1 MSNDWQIR
9 SCPVKA
15 AQNLARRR
23 LDERLKAFAGL
34 GSPPP
39 MGWVRAIRD
48 ALGLTGAQL
57 ARRLGIR
64 AASLSELEKNEAKG
78 AITLATLKRAA
89 EALDCTL
96 VYALV
101 PNQRL
106 DRMVEAAAKSAA
118 LKELAASFHT
128 MALEGQGLR
137 AADKREMMEERAAEI
152 AKAGGK
158 RLWG

>member
-1 MSNDWQIR
+1 
-9 SCPVKA
+9 
-15 AQNLARRR
+15 
-23 LDERLKAFAGL
+23 
-34 GSPPP
+34 

-64 AASLSELEKNEAKG
+64 PASLSELEKNEASG
-78 AITLATLKRAA
+78 RITLATLKRAA
-89 EALDCTL
+89 EALDCTF

-101 PNQRL
+101 PKQSL
-106 DRMVEAAAKSAA
+106 EKTVEGAARAAAQKELVAA
-118 LKELAASFHT
+118 LHT
-128 MALEGQGLR
+128 MELEAQGVR
-137 AADKREMMEERAAEI
+137 AGDKREMLEALAADI

>member
-1 MSNDWQIR
+1 
-9 SCPVKA
+9 
-15 AQNLARRR
+15 
-23 LDERLKAFAGL
+23 
-34 GSPPP
+34 
-39 MGWVRAIRD
+39 MGWVRAIRN

-64 AASLSELEKNEAKG
+64 PASLSELEKNEATG
-78 AITLATLKRAA
+78 RITLATLKRAA

-101 PNQRL
+101 PKQSL
-106 DRMVEAAAKSAA
+106 EKTVEDAAKAAAQKELVAA
-118 LKELAASFHT
+118 LHT
-128 MALEGQGLR
+128 MELEAQGVR
-137 AADKREMMEERAAEI
+137 AGDKREMLEALAADI

>member
-1 MSNDWQIR
+1 
-9 SCPVKA
+9 VKA
-15 AQNLARRR
+15 AQTLARHR

-34 GSPPP
+34 GAAPP

-64 AASLSELEKNEAKG
+64 PASLSELEKNEAKG
-78 AITLATLKRAA
+78 AITLATLRRAA

-101 PNQRL
+101 PNQSL
-106 DRMVEAAAKSAA
+106 ETMVEEAAKAAAK
-118 LKELAASFHT
+118 KELAASLHT
-128 MALEGQGLR
+128 MELEAQGVR
-137 AADKREMMEERAAEI
+137 AGDKREMLEALTADI

>member
-1 MSNDWQIR
+1 M
-9 SCPVKA
+9 KA
-15 AQNLARRR
+15 AQTLARRR

-34 GSPPP
+34 GAAPP
-39 MGWVRAIRD
+39 MGWVRALRD

-64 AASLSELEKNEAKG
+64 PASLSELEKNEAKG

-101 PNQRL
+101 PNQSL
-106 DRMVEAAAKSAA
+106 DTMVKEAAISAA
-118 LKELAASFHT
+118 QKQLAASFHT
-128 MALEGQGLR
+128 MALEGQDLR
-137 AADKREMMEERAAEI
+137 AADKREMVEELAAEI

>member
-1 MSNDWQIR
+1 MKSA
-9 SCPVKA
+9 ST
-15 AQNLARRR
+15 LARRR
-23 LDERLKAFAGL
+23 LDERLKTFAGL
-34 GSPPP
+34 GTPPP

-64 AASLSELEKNEAKG
+64 PASLSELEKNEASG
-78 AITLATLKRAA
+78 RITLATLKRAA
-89 EALDCTL
+89 EALDCTF

-101 PNQRL
+101 PKQSL
-106 DRMVEAAAKSAA
+106 EGMVKEAAKSAA

-128 MALEGQGLR
+128 MALEGQDLR
-137 AADKREMMEERAAEI
+137 AADKRELLEERTADI
-152 AKAGGK
+152 AKAGGR

>member
-1 MSNDWQIR
+1 MKTA
-9 SCPVKA
+9 PT
-15 AQNLARRR
+15 LARRR

-34 GSPPP
+34 GAAPP
-39 MGWVRAIRD
+39 MGWVRALRD

-57 ARRLGIR
+57 ARRIGIR
-64 AASLSELEKNEAKG
+64 PAGLSELEKNEAKG

-101 PNQRL
+101 PNQSL
-106 DRMVEAAAKSAA
+106 EKMVEAAAKSAA
-118 LKELAASFHT
+118 HKQLAASFHT
-128 MALEGQGLR
+128 MELEGQGLH
-137 AADKREMMEERAAEI
+137 AADKREMVDELAAEL

-158 RLWG
+158 QLWG

>member
-1 MSNDWQIR
+1 M
-9 SCPVKA
+9 KT
-15 AQNLARRR
+15 AQTLARRR
-23 LDERLKAFAGL
+23 LDERLKPFAGL
-34 GSPPP
+34 GAAPP

-64 AASLSELEKNEAKG
+64 PASLSELEKNEAKG
-78 AITLATLKRAA
+78 AITLATLRRAA

-101 PNQRL
+101 PNQSL
-106 DRMVEAAAKSAA
+106 DAMVKEAATSAA
-118 LKELAASFHT
+118 QKQLAASFHS
-128 MALEGQGLR
+128 MALEGQDLR
-137 AADKREMMEERAAEI
+137 AADKRDMVEERAAEI
-152 AKAGGK
+152 ARAGGK

>member
-1 MSNDWQIR
+1 MKTA
-9 SCPVKA
+9 PA
-15 AQNLARRR
+15 LARRR
-23 LDERLKAFAGL
+23 LDERLQTFTGL
-34 GSPPP
+34 GAAPP

-64 AASLSELEKNEAKG
+64 PASLFELEKNEAKG

-101 PNQRL
+101 PNKTL
-106 DRMVEAAAKSAA
+106 ETMVQDAAKAAAKTELVAA
-118 LKELAASFHT
+118 LHT
-128 MALEGQGLR
+128 MELEAQGVR
-137 AADKREMMEERAAEI
+137 SGDKREMLEALAADI
-152 AKAGGK
+152 ARAGGK